1 MRVEGHIWHAFI
13 AKMSDSVVFVV
24 VVVIVVVIVVV
35 AFIDEKCGYSPNDV
49 AGVRHQTLQSGNK

>member
-24 VVVIVVVIVVV
+24 IVAVVVVVV